1 MVYATKSG
9 GFHQHYGRENI
20 VRNNIF
26 AFGREYQLMRTRA
39 EQHLAFTFEGNIVY
53 YDSGRLLGSDWSGE
67 GFRMDRNLYWDVRR
81 EPVTFA
87 NRTLDVWR
95 QQGRDHDSIIADPL
109 FVNAG
114 NYDFRL
120 RPDSPALRLGFRPI
134 DSSAVGPR
142 GRAGLP
148 SATIE

>member
-1 MVYATKSG
+1 
-9 GFHQHYGRENI
+9 
-20 VRNNIF
+20 
-26 AFGREYQLMRTRA
+26 
-39 EQHLAFTFEGNIVY
+39 
-53 YDSGRLLGSDWSGE
+53 
-67 GFRMDRNLYWDVRR
+67 
-81 EPVTFA
+81 VTFA
-87 NRTLDVWR
+87 NRTLEVWR
-95 QQGRDHDSIIADPL
+95 QQGRDRDSIIADPL